1 MSADWLTALVDHL
14 ADGKDAVLVTVAR
27 TQGSA
32 PREAGATMI
41 VSNKTACLSIGG
53 GHLEWQAIA
62 HARRLLDTGG
72 GLPRIVR
79 YNLGARLGQCCGGV
93 VWLLFEHV
101 PAASLP
107 QWRERLAA
115 CTNGQCLQRRLDE
128 TETSARWSTSAAPM
142 AGLGTHLEG
151 DAERWQF
158 TQEISDRRFPV
169 YLFGAGHVA
178 RSLVRQLL
186 PLGAAITW
194 IDTRDEAFGGID
206 TGFDVAG
213 LQTLV
218 TDTPESEVAG
228 APPGSFFII
237 MTHSHAL
244 DFALCEAVF
253 KRRDF
258 AYFGLIGSRSKRVS
272 FTHRLLDRGLPHDR
286 LDEMTCPIGIP
297 GIVGKEPAAIALAV
311 AAEILQI
318 HGTRRLLADAGRP
331 RVATPTAQ
339 PSSGHPYRN
348 SQPE

>member
-1 MSADWLTALVDHL
+1 MNSDWLAPLIDQL
-14 ADGKDAVLVTVAR
+14 ADGKDIVLVTVAR

-41 VSNKTACLSIGG
+41 VANESTLLSVGG
-53 GHLEWQAIA
+53 GHLEWQATA
-62 HARRLLDTGG
+62 HARRVLDTSGG
-72 GLPRIVR
+72 PPRIVR
-79 YNLGARLGQCCGGV
+79 YSLGARLGQCCGGV

-115 CTNGQCLQRRLDE
+115 CANGHCLQRHLDE
-128 TETSARWSTSAAPM
+128 TASAARWSTSTAPM
-142 AGLGTHLEG
+142 AGFGTRLEG
-151 DAERWQF
+151 DGERWQF
-158 TQEISDRRFPV
+158 TQEIGNPRFPV
-169 YLFGAGHVA
+169 CLFGAGHVA
-178 RSLVRQLL
+178 RALVRQLL
-186 PLGAAITW
+186 PLGAAVTW
-194 IDTRDEAFGGID
+194 IDTRDDAFIGID
-206 TGFDVAG
+206 AEIGG

-228 APPGSFFII
+228 APPGSYFVI

-318 HGTRRLLADAGRP
+318 HGTRRLLAEAGRP
-331 RVATPTAQ
+331 RVATPTAP
-339 PSSGHPYRN
+339 PSSGQTYRN

>member
-1 MSADWLTALVDHL
+1 MSTDWLAPLIDQL

-32 PREAGATMI
+32 PREAGATM
-41 VSNKTACLSIGG
+41 VVANESTQLSVGG
-53 GHLEWQAIA
+53 GHLEWQATA
-62 HARRLLDTGG
+62 HARRLLDAGCG
-72 GLPRIVR
+72 AQIVR

-101 PAASLP
+101 AAASLP

-115 CTNGQCLQRRLDE
+115 CTNGQCLQRHLDE
-128 TETSARWSTSAAPM
+128 TAPAARWSASAAPM

-158 TQEISDRRFPV
+158 TQEIGDLSFPV

-178 RSLVRQLL
+178 RALVSQLL
-186 PLGAAITW
+186 ALGAAVTW
-194 IDTRDEAFGGID
+194 IDTRDDAFAGV
-206 TGFDVAG
+206 DVGG

-228 APPGSFFII
+228 APPGSYFVI

-272 FTHRLLDRGLPHDR
+272 FAHRLLDRSLPHDR

-311 AAEILQI
+311 AAEIMQI
-318 HGTRRLLADAGRP
+318 HGTRSLLADAGRP
-331 RVATPTAQ
+331 RVATPIS
-339 PSSGHPYRN
+339 PSSSGRPYRN
-348 SQPE
+348 SLPE